1 MYQIHF
7 NPLLQ
12 HIKKQ
17 KRVKSADSTPG
28 EVLRHEKYTYLAQI
42 SALMAYNKPRA
53 CSAAGYSRLCPFA

>member
-28 EVLRHEKYTYLAQI
+28 EVKGTRKYNHLVQDSTTTAHKK
-42 SALMAYNKPRA
+42 A
-53 CSAAGYSRLCPFA
+53 